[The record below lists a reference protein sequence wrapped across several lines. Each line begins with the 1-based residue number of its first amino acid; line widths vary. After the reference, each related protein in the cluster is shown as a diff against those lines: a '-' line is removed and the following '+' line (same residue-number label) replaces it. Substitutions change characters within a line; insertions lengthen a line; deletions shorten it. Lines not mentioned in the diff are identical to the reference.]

1 MPCSVNVAIRKF
13 CNKICTIM
21 IISANGIKQN
31 NTNAATSS
39 FVDTSLEYL
48 TIINMKTTLIIKE
61 AGHDVTSICH
71 SPMNSFLS
79 FTLPTLVPHTVSPM
93 IAF

>member
-13 CNKICTIM
+13 FNKICTIM
-21 IISANGIKQN
+21 IISANGIKQS

-71 SPMNSFLS
+71 SPMNILS